1 MRHAW
6 RSARTT
12 HASLERDDDLC
23 YPTGMRF
30 VPFNPLGQRAVVAV
44 TIGATSVCLRRN
56 WLAGVTGKGTIT

>member
-12 HASLERDDDLC
+12 HASLERSDDLC

-30 VPFNPLGQRAVVAV
+30 VPFNPLRQRAVVAV
-44 TIGATSVCLRRN
+44 TFGATSGCPQSKS
-56 WLAGVTGKGTIT
+56 LAGAAGLGTIT